1 MAACGYLLLLTCVLG
16 HLPPELARLPEGRIL
31 HEGNTHRQHGQISM
45 MGRRGEPPPRLHGGH
60 PRKVPLI
67 PEAEQQKNSPL
78 QFRHR
83 RRRSHILH
91 LRGNDTY
98 KMGEDGMAGHKEYYL
113 PRPPSRMHSHVY
125 QDPVHH
131 GEDEVIRD
139 GAGGVIISESS
150 FGASPHIYQDP
161 TFRNDW
167 NENHGRS
174 QDMNRMPHY
183 ESFEKTF
190 EDLEDERFK
199 QANKH
204 HNAGHQHE
212 HKHEEE
218 HKHEHQRGP
227 IIEHNNY
234 WIIGQKRF
242 RMIVIIILA
251 VIVCF
256 IIILILACF
265 LHPKKNVKKPR
276 GKK

>member
-91 LRGNDTY
+91 
-98 KMGEDGMAGHKEYYL
+98 
-113 PRPPSRMHSHVY
+113 
-125 QDPVHH
+125 PVHH

>member
-16 HLPPELARLPEGRIL
+16 HLAPELARLPEGRIL
-31 HEGNTHRQHGQISM
+31 YEGNTHRQHGQISM
-45 MGRRGEPPPRLHGGH
+45 MGRRGEPPPKLHGDH

-83 RRRSHILH
+83 RRRSHLLH
-91 LRGNDTY
+91 PRVNNTY
-98 KMGEDGMAGHKEYYL
+98 KMDEDGMVGHKEYYL
-113 PRPPSRMHSHVY
+113 PRPPSRMHSHV
-125 QDPVHH
+125 
-131 GEDEVIRD
+131 
-139 GAGGVIISESS
+139 
-150 FGASPHIYQDP
+150 YQDP

-190 EDLEDERFK
+190 EDLEDERYK

-204 HNAGHQHE
+204 HKTGHQHE
-212 HKHEEE
+212 HKHEQE
-218 HKHEHQRGP
+218 HNHEHQRGP
-227 IIEHNNY
+227 VIEHNNY

-256 IIILILACF
+256 IIILIIGL
-265 LHPKKNVKKPR
+265 LLQPKKNVKEITWQKVTT
-276 GKK
+276 

>member
-150 FGASPHIYQDP
+150 FGASPHIYQD
-161 TFRNDW
+161 
-167 NENHGRS
+167 
-174 QDMNRMPHY
+174 
-183 ESFEKTF
+183 
-190 EDLEDERFK
+190 LEDERFK